1 VKGFGLAACLLLPSL
16 AAGQGLIATRN
27 HRAVSLTFYR
37 WTPGNVGLE
46 SGESRWSVS
55 WTEANDLRAAGS
67 NLEDCEVSR
76 LLLEFRRALPSG
88 LEAGLELPL
97 LARHGGVLDGVIDW
111 WHRNVLGWTDPL
123 RDASPQ
129 GRATIQGPDLGSF
142 GSATGLGDVAF
153 VVRRSSGPW
162 RFGVALKLPT
172 GDAGQLLG
180 SGATDLAAA
189 AERDWRLGERWTL
202 HAYGAAV
209 LQGRPTRLRGARDV
223 AWQAGFG
230 VVWSPNSRDQWIAQ
244 WQHEDSALRTGV
256 APLDAPHRL
265 VTFGYRRLLGDGLV
279 EAFFSED
286 RDLFNGSW
294 PEGAN
299 VGPDFTVGLR
309 YEAKVGR

>member
-1 VKGFGLAACLLLPSL
+1 MKGFGLAVCLLLPSL
-16 AAGQGLIATRN
+16 SAGQGLMATRN
-27 HRAVSLTFYR
+27 HRAVSLAFYR
-37 WTPGNVGLE
+37 WSPGKVVLE
-46 SGESRWSVS
+46 PGESRWSIS
-55 WTEANDLRAAGS
+55 WTEANDLRAAGA
-67 NLEDCEVSR
+67 NMEDYETSS
-76 LLLEFRRALPSG
+76 LLLEFRRSIPGG

-97 LARHGGVLDGVIDW
+97 VTRHGGFLDGIIDW

-129 GRATIQGPDLGSF
+129 GRATIQGPQLGNF
-142 GSATGLGDVAF
+142 RSATGLGDAAVSF
-153 VVRRSSGPW
+153 RTSTGSW
-162 RFGVALKLPT
+162 RIGVALKLPT
-172 GDAGQLLG
+172 GDAGGLLG
-180 SGATDLAAA
+180 SGAVDLAAA
-189 AERDWRLGERWTL
+189 AERDWRLGGRWTL
-202 HAYGAAV
+202 HAYGATV
-209 LQGRPTRLRGARDV
+209 LQGTPTRLRGARDV

-230 VVWSPNSRDQWIAQ
+230 LVWSPNSRDQWVAQ

-256 APLDAPHRL
+256 SPLDAPHRL
-265 VTFGYRRLLGDGLV
+265 ITFGYRRLMKDGLV